1 MTATDMKNTQP
12 EPVPVDAKKLIDAI
26 GTIFGGVVQIL
37 SAAEPAIAK
46 ELADMALNGV
56 SKDKAPEN
64 LNLADFEEII
74 SADDLPWDTDDAPA
88 EKAETPAEPPKQDA
102 PVKTSAKTPAKTQP
116 KAAKKKSEP
125 TSTVTADDLTKII
138 VQKIKQNRANS
149 DKIGALLKSYG
160 VEKVSALPQ
169 DKYEAFLTDVAQL

>member
-1 MTATDMKNTQP
+1 MTETEKKTTLP

-26 GTIFGGVVQIL
+26 GTIFGGVIQIL
-37 SAAEPAIAK
+37 NATEPAIAK
-46 ELADMALNGV
+46 ELTDMALNGV
-56 SKDKAPEN
+56 SKEKAPEN
-64 LNLADFEEII
+64 FDPDDFEEII
-74 SADDLPWDTDDAPA
+74 SADDLPWDTDAAPA
-88 EKAETPAEPPKQDA
+88 EKANISTESPKQD
-102 PVKTSAKTPAKTQP
+102 TPAKEQP

-125 TSTVTADDLTKII
+125 ASTVTVDDLTKII

-169 DKYEAFLTDVAQL
+169 DKYEAFLMDVAQL